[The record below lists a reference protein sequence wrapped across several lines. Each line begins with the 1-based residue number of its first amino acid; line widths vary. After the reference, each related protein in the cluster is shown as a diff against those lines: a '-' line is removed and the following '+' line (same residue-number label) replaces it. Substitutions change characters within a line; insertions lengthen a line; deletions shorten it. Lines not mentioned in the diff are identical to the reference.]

1 MADAVILAGA
11 VAKGAFAGGA
21 LSVLLSPHE
30 NPAGVHIRR
39 IVGASSGSLN
49 GTYLA
54 AAIRRGTTATTGA
67 ELCALW
73 REHAE
78 ALGVFD
84 VSARGVVSLEGIS
97 TSDKVL
103 ALLRAN
109 IPPAPGHVPVE
120 LRLVTTTAAGEV
132 RAGEHP
138 AATTFEHIA
147 RFDGSAFDSHAKL
160 EEVFAA
166 AVASAAFPV
175 VFLPSPMTIEGQS
188 VPCFDGGLCNNVPV
202 KHAIGDPAVSR
213 VFVISSYPRIAQPN
227 TGDRS
232 GLGLVAHLAEILVNE
247 RIYRDLRE
255 ARAVNRALAELETHV
270 TSPALRELILGAL
283 GWTGRRPIEIVE
295 IRPTAP
301 LEGNAFA
308 GFFSRQL
315 REDYITAGEL
325 AARVALTELHP

>member
-30 NPAGVHIRR
+30 NPAGANIRR

-54 AAIRRGTTATTGA
+54 AAIRRGTTITAGA
-67 ELCALW
+67 GLCALW
-73 REHAE
+73 LEHAE
-78 ALGVFD
+78 VLRFFD
-84 VSARGVVSLEGIS
+84 VSARGVASLEGIS

-109 IPPAPGHVPVE
+109 IPPAPGHAPIE

-138 AATTFEHIA
+138 AATTFEHVTS
-147 RFDGSAFDSHAKL
+147 FDGSAFDSHAEL
-160 EEVFAA
+160 EEIFAA

-175 VFLPSPMTIEGQS
+175 VFLPSRMTVEGQS
-188 VPCFDGGLCNNVPV
+188 VPCFDGGLCNNAPI
-202 KHAIGDPAVSR
+202 KHAIGDPDVSR
-213 VFVISSYPRIAQPN
+213 VFVISSYPRIAQPH
-227 TGDRS
+227 TGDRR
-232 GLGLVAHLAEILVNE
+232 GLGLISHLAEILANE
-247 RIYRDLRE
+247 RLYRDIRE
-255 ARAVNRALAELETHV
+255 ARAVNRALSELEANV
-270 TSPALRELILGAL
+270 TSPALRDLILGAL
-283 GWTGRRPIEIVE
+283 GWSGRRRLEIVE

-315 REDYITAGEL
+315 REDYIAAGEI
-325 AARVALTELHP
+325 AARIALAEMHP